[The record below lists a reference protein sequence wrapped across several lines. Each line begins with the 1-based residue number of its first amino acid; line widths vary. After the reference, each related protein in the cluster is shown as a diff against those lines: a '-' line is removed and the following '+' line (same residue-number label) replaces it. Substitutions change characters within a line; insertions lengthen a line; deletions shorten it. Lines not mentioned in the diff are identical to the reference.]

1 MRNFEDPKTVI
12 RRSVQ
17 LNIMPTINVGPT
29 SRQELQLIAD
39 ALGKSRKVV
48 VVTGAGIST
57 NCGIPVSAL
66 QATPMLSLLTFQQ
79 DFRSE
84 DGLYSLIQAQY
95 DAALQNPPW
104 ENTNTFDIDDR
115 PRKRAKP
122 SYFYEVVAPDGKV
135 VDVIDTAPSQQEPAK
150 RPDPELRSPRRSRSV
165 AAPRSTTPLRSL
177 ADSSPLSDPPSS
189 QSELYPDNTS
199 EESSE
204 LPDIAPAQIH
214 TSATKSTVDGIHI
227 QELST
232 VELKPPVRR
241 TSRRSGAQSD
251 YISIESSSTTTSFIT
266 VSEPSSS
273 ASPSRK
279 QSISTT
285 SFASSTTASITSA
298 SSTEIH
304 HVQDR
309 QPLKREETSS
319 LTKSED
325 DEPSATQSSQSS
337 RTLPNL
343 KGRDLFD
350 SIIWNDPFTTSIFYM
365 FISSLRKKIRH
376 EVTATTETHNFIK
389 VLRDSGR
396 LVRNYTQNIDLLEE
410 RLGLCTDLGRG
421 AGSRARFHYKTQQ
434 EPRPVDIGGDSPH
447 NGGVEV
453 VLLHGSLGQLRCG
466 ICAKLSSWDHP
477 DREAATLSG
486 QAPDCP
492 QCEDHS
498 NKRTGRGRRSLAVG
512 RLRPDIVLYGEEH
525 PSADLVGPLITHDLS
540 LGPDIL
546 LIMGTSLKVHGLKVM
561 IKEFAKAIH
570 TRGGKVV
577 FINRTK
583 PPESTWGDVIDY
595 WVEWDCDAWV
605 MDLKEKREDLW
616 LPQGT
621 RIEERRRESS
631 DDVKPVSKNRPRPQ
645 ATRDDKMN
653 GVFVTFKILDTLGRF
668 PDFEGQPASR
678 FAYWDR
684 PAPRVSIS
692 ELAKKPASKVRKS
705 LPASSKGTAIAAS
718 KKRKSCPTF
727 PRVEKP
733 NREEALKSTMMA
745 QWTEIRRKFPALP
758 EMPRE
763 PLKPLSDNPLSNRV
777 NFSGYHWSFHGA
789 SNHFPNLGGGKN
801 DWLSGPMLVSH
812 PPSGATL
819 PLHHSPKK
827 AVPAPPRQ
835 PAPKSAL
842 SRPTNHAYHTRSSR
856 GVSNADTIVVDDS
869 EARGQTSWSNE
880 DDTIVVATEEL
891 YDSKTNL
898 PTPPKSGPLTPSS
911 QRIKRMGSIGA
922 IMSSS
927 ASSEGDDVFYD
938 APEVMA

>member
-1 MRNFEDPKTVI
+1 
-12 RRSVQ
+12 
-17 LNIMPTINVGPT
+17 MPTINVGPD

-57 NCGIPVSAL
+57 NCGIP
-66 QATPMLSLLTFQQ
+66 

-95 DAALQNPPW
+95 DTALQNPPW

-135 VDVIDTAPSQQEPAK
+135 VDVIDTTLSQQEPAK
-150 RPDPELRSPRRSRSV
+150 QSEPELRSSRRSQSV
-165 AAPRSTTPLRSL
+165 ATPRSTTPVRSL

-189 QSELYPDNTS
+189 QSELYHDNTS
-199 EESSE
+199 EEALE
-204 LPDIAPAQIH
+204 PPDITSTQTHA
-214 TSATKSTVDGIHI
+214 SATESTADGVHI
-227 QELST
+227 QTSST
-232 VELKPPVRR
+232 IEIKPPSRR
-241 TSRRSGAQSD
+241 ISRRSGAHAD
-251 YISIESSSTTTSFIT
+251 FTSIESSLTTTSSVT
-266 VSEPSSS
+266 MSEPSSS

-279 QSISTT
+279 QSISTIT
-285 SFASSTTASITSA
+285 FASSTAASITSV
-298 SSTEIH
+298 SSAGIH

-309 QPLKREETSS
+309 QPLKRQETSS
-319 LTKSED
+319 SMKPED

-350 SIIWNDPFTTSIFYM
+350 SIIWNDPFTTSIFY
-365 FISSLRKKIRH
+365 I
-376 EVTATTETHNFIK
+376 
-389 VLRDSGR
+389 GR

-421 AGSRARFHYKTQQ
+421 AGNRARFHYKTQQ
-434 EPRPVDIGGDSPH
+434 EARPLDIAGDSPH

-453 VLLHGSLGQLRCG
+453 VLLHGSLGKLRCG
-466 ICAKLSSWDHP
+466 ICAKLSSWDDP

-540 LGPDIL
+540 LGPDVL

-583 PPESTWGDVIDY
+583 PSESIWGDVIDY

-605 MDLKEKREDLW
+605 LDLKEKREDIW

-621 RIEERRRESS
+621 RIEEKRRESS
-631 DDVKPVSKNRPRPQ
+631 DDVKPLSRNRSRPQ

-668 PDFEGQPASR
+668 PDFKGQLASR

-684 PAPRVSIS
+684 PAPRVSTSIKA
-692 ELAKKPASKVRKS
+692 EPAKKPASKVRKS
-705 LPASSKGTAIAAS
+705 LPASSKGTTITAS
-718 KKRKSCPTF
+718 KKRKSCPIF
-727 PRVEKP
+727 PRVQKP

-758 EMPRE
+758 ELPRE
-763 PLKPLSDNPLSNRV
+763 PMKPLSNNV

-789 SNHFPNLGGGKN
+789 SNQFPNLGGGKN

-827 AVPAPPRQ
+827 DVPAPPHQ

-842 SRPTNHAYHTRSSR
+842 SRPTNHAYRTRSSR
-856 GVSNADTIVVDDS
+856 GVSKSDTIVVDDS

-880 DDTIVVATEEL
+880 DDTIVVATEEM
-891 YDSKTNL
+891 YDSKINL
-898 PTPPKSGPLTPSS
+898 PTPPDSGPLTPSS

-927 ASSEGDDVFYD
+927 GSSEGDDVFYD
-938 APEVMA
+938 ASEILV